1 MSEIEVEPEVEV
13 DLDEQ
18 AIEMLA
24 SAYYWEIEQGFK
36 LKSKAA
42 QKAYSMAVAEYA
54 AMKTSRTLHIP
65 TAEELKSVEGK

>member
-1 MSEIEVEPEVEV
+1 MSNIEVEPEV

-54 AMKTSRTLHIP
+54 AMKTSRTLQIP
-65 TAEELKSVEGK
+65 TVEEVKSVEGK